1 MLAENVVFVSDG
13 EGDKYYIPKEKL
25 NDWQCLLELEDMGC
39 GGDIPDYATLVE
51 GGLYVVDIKEIL

>member
-1 MLAENVVFVSDG
+1 MIAENVVFVSDG
-13 EGDKYYIPKEKL
+13 EGDNYYIPKEKL